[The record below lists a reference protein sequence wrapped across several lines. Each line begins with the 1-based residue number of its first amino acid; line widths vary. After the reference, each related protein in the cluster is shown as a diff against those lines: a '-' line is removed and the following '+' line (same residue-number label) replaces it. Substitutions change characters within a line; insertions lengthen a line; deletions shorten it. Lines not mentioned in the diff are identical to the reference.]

1 MTDREHFAALLADA
15 KIMFWTC
22 LNEDHKYVTW
32 TGDVATCDTCG
43 LTSEMTAR
51 FARDVQR
58 WERERIASEISPDRL
73 EELAGWFD
81 DDDDFKAII
90 FPQTLGRARGHD
102 VQDDL
107 RHWAKLLRGE
117 EDGND

>member
-1 MTDREHFAALLADA
+1 MSDREHFAALLADA

-22 LNEDHKYVTW
+22 LNKDHKHVTW

-51 FARDVQR
+51 FARGVQK
-58 WERERIASEISPDRL
+58 WERERIAGEIDPAKL
-73 EELAGWFD
+73 EKLAEWFD
-81 DDDDFKAII
+81 ADDEFKEAM
-90 FPQTLGRARGHD
+90 FPTTWRDRGHD

-107 RHWAKLLRGE
+107 RCWAKLLRGE